1 MYEWRYSR
9 ALVVNLD
16 RCELCGGLAR
26 CTLRIRGG
34 GEEGGVEGQLRR
46 QEAEERRRATKRR
59 VDVNW
64 DLRTGVD
71 G

>member
-9 ALVVNLD
+9 ALLVNLD

-34 GEEGGVEGQLRR
+34 GEEGG
-46 QEAEERRRATKRR
+46 ER
-59 VDVNW
+59 
-64 DLRTGVD
+64 
-71 G
+71 